1 MITDCQKANEGFFIH
16 TGAVTGGM
24 VAVGETV
31 TATVDANTRR
41 ATMRNHTSAHLLQAA
56 LRSVLGDHVH
66 QAGSYVDPRRVRFDF
81 AHYEAMTPEEIA
93 QAETLVNEKILE
105 ALPVAHK
112 VMALEEAKQL
122 GAMALFGEKYGDT
135 VRVIDVQDFSI
146 EFCGGTHVYNTS
158 ELGLFKILSESSV
171 AAGVRRIEAT
181 TGFGVLELLAEQKK
195 LLDET
200 SAAFKLANHNELPA
214 KAAALAA
221 SLKTSEQEIGKL
233 NAKLASSAAADL
245 EKGAVDVEG
254 LTVLAARVEGVK
266 ADALKTMAD
275 TLKASKPGV
284 VAVLASVEGERVT
297 LCAACGADAVKR
309 GVKAGAVVK
318 EAAARIGGSGGGKP
332 DIAMA
337 GGKDASKL
345 DEALSSVAEI
355 VKKQL
360 G

>member
-1 MITDCQKANEGFFIH
+1 
-16 TGAVTGGM
+16 
-24 VAVGETV
+24 
-31 TATVDANTRR
+31 
-41 ATMRNHTSAHLLQAA
+41 
-56 LRSVLGDHVH
+56 
-66 QAGSYVDPRRVRFDF
+66 
-81 AHYEAMTPEEIA
+81 MTLEEIA
-93 QAETLVNEKILE
+93 KVETLVNEKILE

-181 TGFGVLELLAEQKK
+181 TGFGVLALMAEQKK

-214 KAAALAA
+214 KAAAINA
-221 SLKTSEQEIGKL
+221 SLKAAEQEISKL

-245 EKGAVDVEG
+245 EKDAIDVDGLAVM
-254 LTVLAARVEGVK
+254 AAKIDGVK

-275 TLKASKPGV
+275 TIKGENPCV
-284 VAVLASVEGERVT
+284 VAVLACVDGDKVT

-318 EAAARIGGSGGGKP
+318 ETAALIGGSGGGKP
-332 DIAMA
+332 DLAMA

-345 DEALSSVAEI
+345 GEALGAVAEI